1 MTMIKHTHRKIQ
13 NGYGKTYSLLVW
25 TKFYERQV
33 FSHAYDT
40 SHYHTISSCMY
51 GGGLVAKSCPTLATP
66 WTVVW
71 HAPLSVGFS
80 RQKYWSG
87 LPFPSPGDLP
97 DPGIEPGSPALA
109 GGCFTIWATR
119 EAPLQLARKS
129 SLEWCLSSQPP
140 CHMQP
145 SWLSKRKFGTS
156 RANSSTVS
164 KNPNSPDAG
173 LANLT

>member
-1 MTMIKHTHRKIQ
+1 MHTCLQSINMAFSSVR
-13 NGYGKTYSLLVW
+13 LLYRRLLKVLL
-25 TKFYERQV
+25 TQSYPV
-33 FSHAYDT
+33 LSDP
-40 SHYHTISSCMY
+40 M
-51 GGGLVAKSCPTLATP
+51 GVA
-66 WTVVW
+66 
-71 HAPLSVGFS
+71 HQAPLSVEFF
-80 RQKYWSG
+80 RQENWNG

-97 DPGIEPGSPALA
+97 DPGIKPGSPALA

-119 EAPLQLARKS
+119 EAPLQLAQKS

-156 RANSSTVS
+156 RANSSTVF
-164 KNPNSPDAG
+164 KNPNAPDAG